1 LIWNNWERFNGEQ
14 DNPGDSTDYNI
25 PLIAVK
31 PEVNSVADYFG
42 LSYLSY
48 FLLSYS
54 AYFLLSYLSYFLL
67 STNIGTIRPES
78 QVNLEP

>member
-1 LIWNNWERFNGEQ
+1 
-14 DNPGDSTDYNI
+14 
-25 PLIAVK
+25 LIAVK

-42 LSYLSY
+42 LPLGRTLSMIGKIGVDN
-48 FLLSYS
+48 LPNAVRRQLNVSPGRTS
-54 AYFLLSYLSYFLL
+54 

>member
-1 LIWNNWERFNGEQ
+1 MVLQKRTGNNLTRIPNRLIWNNWERFNGEQ

-42 LSYLSY
+42 LPLGKTMNVCRGPFSIET
-48 FLLSYS
+48 FPIIP
-54 AYFLLSYLSYFLL
+54 
-67 STNIGTIRPES
+67 N
-78 QVNLEP
+78 

>member
-1 LIWNNWERFNGEQ
+1 MILRLIWNNWERFNGEQ

-42 LSYLSY
+42 LPLGKTMNV
-48 FLLSYS
+48 S
-54 AYFLLSYLSYFLL
+54 ALPF
-67 STNIGTIRPES
+67 R
-78 QVNLEP
+78 

>member
-31 PEVNSVADYFG
+31 PEVNSEHSNHEPWKKKHLDDQYQFQ
-42 LSYLSY
+42 SE
-48 FLLSYS
+48 
-54 AYFLLSYLSYFLL
+54 
-67 STNIGTIRPES
+67 THDQIGI
-78 QVNLEP
+78 